1 MNQEYVEKFSQ
12 VPLFEGLTRS
22 EISDLLKITENVE
35 AKEGELIVRQGT
47 PGDGFYVIGAGTFE
61 VLKSGNKDEVLARLE
76 DLSSFG
82 EMSLVTEDERSASVM
97 CVKEGR
103 LKKFPKAKFQA
114 LIDGGD
120 LTAFKVV
127 RNMCR
132 MLARRLA
139 ASDHRLIDG

>member
-12 VPLFEGLTRS
+12 VPLFEGLS
-22 EISDLLKITENVE
+22 GGEIAELLRITENVE
-35 AKEGELIVRQGT
+35 AKVGELIVRQGT
-47 PGDGFYVIGAGTFE
+47 KGDGFYVIGAGTFE

-97 CVKEGR
+97 CVSEGR
-103 LKKFPKAKFQA
+103 LKKFPKDKFQT
-114 LIDGGD
+114 LIDEGN

-139 ASDHRLIDG
+139 ASGHRLIDG